1 MIVPQRLYP
10 GDKVAIVS
18 LSSGLLGE
26 SKCLHQLELGI
37 KRLKDM
43 DLIPVFMRYSL
54 SGIDYLYHHPEARA
68 EDLKQAFYDDEIKGI
83 ICAIG
88 GDDTYRLLPFLLEDQ
103 RFVDHVKQSPKI
115 FMGFSDTT
123 NNHLMFYKLG
133 LVTYY
138 GPTFLTDF
146 AELDLNMLPYTQK
159 QCHNLFLPKAKLDI
173 TPSEVCYVDRKDYS
187 TKALGTPRMMIPDQ
201 RGYDVIYGRGIIEG
215 TLLGGCLESIYDAYT
230 GSRYSDQ
237 KIIYDKYD
245 LLPKISDWKDKIM
258 FIETS
263 EEEPTPDK
271 FYTHIKELENL
282 GILQVIKGMIIGKP
296 HDEIYIE
303 EYRNILREFAEKHQ
317 LPMLYNL
324 NFGHAYPRTIIPY
337 GIHAQIDFDQKKF
350 TLCEPM
356 II

>member
-10 GDKVAIVS
+10 GDKIAIVS

-68 EDLKQAFYDDEIKGI
+68 EDLKQAFYDDQIKGI

-103 RFVDHVKQSPKI
+103 RFIDHVKQKPKI

-173 TPSEVCYVDRKDYS
+173 ASSDIWYVDRKDFS
-187 TKALGTPRMMIPDQ
+187 TKALGTPHEMIPDQ

-215 TLLGGCLESIYDAYT
+215 RLLGGCLESIYDAYT

-245 LLPKISDWKDKIM
+245 LLPKLSDWKDKIM

-263 EEEPTPDK
+263 EEEPTPVK
-271 FYTHIKELENL
+271 FYTYIKELENL

-303 EYRNILREFAEKHQ
+303 AYRDILREFAEKHH
-317 LPMLYNL
+317 LSMLYNL

-337 GIHAQIDFDQKKF
+337 GINAQVDFDHKKF